1 MTNEDFNAKIDELF
15 ERTKAALLPR
25 EERFKAVDELT
36 DEYIAKK
43 GQRPEPEQLDR
54 LASLC
59 LYEELTD
66 ATPWK
71 TRNNEYPIHSERQQE
86 EIEKN
91 EVNMAVEST
100 GRDKPVRRKRSDYEN
115 HFVNKKSQSANAERK
130 RKYREFMKVQP
141 VKSYF
146 V

>member
-1 MTNEDFNAKIDELF
+1 MTNEEFDVKINDLF
-15 ERTKAALLPR
+15 ERTKSGLLQR
-25 EERFKAVDELT
+25 ENRFKAVEQLT
-36 DEYIAKK
+36 DEYITVN

-54 LASLC
+54 LSSLC

-71 TRNNEYPIHSERQQE
+71 TKNNEYPIHSARQQE

-91 EVNMAVEST
+91 EVNMTVEST

-115 HFVNKKSQSANAERK
+115 HFVNKKVQSANAERK
-130 RKYREFMKVQP
+130 KKYREFTKVQP
-141 VKSYF
+141 VNSYF
-146 V
+146 M